1 MSINVPVLPQRIE
14 ASWLGSKVA
23 VVLVAIV
30 LFSLAFAALEV
41 RVGAVP
47 PDSGA
52 ITSLD
57 FSE

>member
-1 MSINVPVLPQRIE
+1 MSIDVSVLPQRNE

-23 VVLVAIV
+23 AVLVAAV
-30 LFSLAFAALEV
+30 LFSVAFAALEV

-47 PDSGA
+47 LDSGG

-57 FSE
+57 FAE

>member
-47 PDSGA
+47 LDSGA